1 VTTHFG
7 EKGQVSAELII
18 VIAAVLAVAL
28 IFVTQLGETAKKGSA
43 ELSNKSDEVLAA
55 IRKI

>member
-1 VTTHFG
+1 MTTLG
-7 EKGQVSAELII
+7 ERGQVSAELII

-43 ELSNKSDEVLAA
+43 ELGNKSEDVLAA

>member
-1 VTTHFG
+1 MD
-7 EKGQVSAELII
+7 ERGQVSAELII

-43 ELSNKSDEVLAA
+43 ELGNKSDDVLAA